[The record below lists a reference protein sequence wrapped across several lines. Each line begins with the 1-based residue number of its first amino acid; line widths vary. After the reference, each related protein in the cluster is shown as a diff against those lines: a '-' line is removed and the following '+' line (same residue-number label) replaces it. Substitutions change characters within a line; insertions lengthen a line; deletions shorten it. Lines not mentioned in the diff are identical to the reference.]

1 MDVYDDDDDDD
12 HDDDADDDDDDD
24 DDGTRFSGKPK
35 EDMFRS
41 SDLDIHLSV
50 GHEFKYNKNPR
61 VLNTF
66 V

>member
-1 MDVYDDDDDDD
+1 MDVNDDDDDDDYDDDDDDY
-12 HDDDADDDDDDD
+12 D

-50 GHEFKYNKNPR
+50 GHDFKCNKNPR